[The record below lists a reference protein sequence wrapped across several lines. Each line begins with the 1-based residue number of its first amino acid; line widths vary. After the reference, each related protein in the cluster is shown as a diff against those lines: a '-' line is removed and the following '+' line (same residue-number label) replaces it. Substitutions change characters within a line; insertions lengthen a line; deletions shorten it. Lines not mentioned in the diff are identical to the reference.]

1 MLKPI
6 NAAAGSTMASPNVR
20 SVLVRSVNRHFLR
33 ISQPRQIL
41 HSPLHWHDY
50 KDLSGRV
57 VKPSQRIVK
66 SCKKRTLQHSRF
78 ATAFPP
84 GTRGGGL
91 RSLHYPPRTPPS
103 ISPRLPECSLSF
115 PHSILPS

>member
-6 NAAAGSTMASPNVR
+6 NAAAGSTMASSNVR
-20 SVLVRSVNRHFLR
+20 SVLVRSVNRHFLS

-78 ATAFPP
+78 DTAFPP
-84 GTRGGGL
+84 GPRGAGL
-91 RSLHYPPRTPPS
+91 APLHYPHPTPPF
-103 ISPRLPECSLSF
+103 LPPFLPSLS
-115 PHSILPS
+115 